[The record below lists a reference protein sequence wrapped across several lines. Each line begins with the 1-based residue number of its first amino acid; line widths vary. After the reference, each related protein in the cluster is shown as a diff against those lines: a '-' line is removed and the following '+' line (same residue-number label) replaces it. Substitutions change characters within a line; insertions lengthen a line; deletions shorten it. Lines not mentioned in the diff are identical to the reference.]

1 MTSRPNIL
9 FIMSDDHAANAISAY
24 GSRLPPVFQTPNMDR
39 LAAEGARLNGFFSTN
54 SICTPARASIMTG
67 QYGQV
72 NGVRTLADHWD
83 PTCRENLAS
92 LLREA
97 GYATA
102 MIGKWHLHCYPE
114 GFDFFDIL
122 PGQGVYNDP
131 DFLDQ
136 SLSRELLEK
145 SSHERLE
152 GVKHQGYVTDII
164 TEKSIDW
171 LRSRDR
177 AKPFFMMCHHKAPHD
192 FWEYAE
198 RHEHLFDGIDIP
210 VPDSLF
216 EDRSHRSEAS
226 RDFGSSVTPRST
238 VRSLY
243 ADFCRPNY
251 VTGPLTGTESMT
263 FEEKGLAAY
272 QKYLKDYLRTV
283 AGIDDSIGA
292 VLAEL
297 EAQGDLDDTI
307 VIYTSDQG
315 MFLGEHDYQDKRWSF
330 EESLQ
335 APFLVRYP
343 REIPA
348 GTITDELMANIDIA
362 PTLLDYAG
370 AEAPE
375 TMQGFSCRGM
385 LAGEAECQR
394 RESIY
399 FRYWMH
405 LAHRHHN
412 PAHYGV
418 RTKRWKLIFYYGLP
432 LDASGAV
439 DETTPAGW
447 ELYDMENDPLEL
459 KNLYLDPAYA
469 DVVAELRTELTGL
482 KVQYADTDEQYP
494 ELLERLAQ
502 WSPTS

>member
-1 MTSRPNIL
+1 
-9 FIMSDDHAANAISAY
+9 
-24 GSRLPPVFQTPNMDR
+24 
-39 LAAEGARLNGFFSTN
+39 
-54 SICTPARASIMTG
+54 
-67 QYGQV
+67 
-72 NGVRTLADHWD
+72 
-83 PTCRENLAS
+83 
-92 LLREA
+92 
-97 GYATA
+97 
-102 MIGKWHLHCYPE
+102 
-114 GFDFFDIL
+114 
-122 PGQGVYNDP
+122 
-131 DFLDQ
+131 
-136 SLSRELLEK
+136 
-145 SSHERLE
+145 
-152 GVKHQGYVTDII
+152 
-164 TEKSIDW
+164 
-171 LRSRDR
+171 
-177 AKPFFMMCHHKAPHD
+177 
-192 FWEYAE
+192 
-198 RHEHLFDGIDIP
+198 
-210 VPDSLF
+210 
-216 EDRSHRSEAS
+216 
-226 RDFGSSVTPRST
+226 
-238 VRSLY
+238 
-243 ADFCRPNY
+243 
-251 VTGPLTGTESMT
+251 MT